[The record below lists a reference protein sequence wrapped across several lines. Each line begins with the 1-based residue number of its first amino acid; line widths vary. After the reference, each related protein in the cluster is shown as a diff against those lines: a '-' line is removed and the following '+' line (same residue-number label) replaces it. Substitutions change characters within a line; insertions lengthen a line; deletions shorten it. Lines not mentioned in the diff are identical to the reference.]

1 MRANG
6 YTMTYPSKTSKRV
19 GVYDVNWKLV
29 KVCFSMSEAA
39 RFIGCRVQN
48 VYKVCNG
55 YKSTLNGY
63 NLKFLEV

>member
-1 MRANG
+1 MRLRG
-6 YTMTYPSKTSKRV
+6 SVQEGPSKTSKRV

-29 KVCFSMSEAA
+29 KVCHSMSEAA

-48 VYKVCNG
+48 VYKICHG

-63 NLKFLEV
+63 NVKFLE